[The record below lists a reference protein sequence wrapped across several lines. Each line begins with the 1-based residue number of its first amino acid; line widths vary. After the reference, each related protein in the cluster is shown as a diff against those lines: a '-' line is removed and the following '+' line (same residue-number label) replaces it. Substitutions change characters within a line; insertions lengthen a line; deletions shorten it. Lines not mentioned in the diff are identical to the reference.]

1 MHCNFLNKLTRK
13 IHAEQCLAL
22 YSRWW
27 TQQMHACF
35 QLGLSAVQT
44 SEPTSKT
51 WGDRH
56 ACFAVKCNLSYPASY
71 RDSCIRILYVSYRRE
86 MYRCRPLKNEWEI
99 LLLTQSP
106 VLLIS
111 SGTLFM
117 VKLHEQLKY
126 FVNDKVSSDPAWQG
140 LRIYLSG
147 HEVRQEL
154 KYSKRWYMYIEL

>member
-1 MHCNFLNKLTRK
+1 MQFSEQTDTKNPCGAVFSVIFKMADTTNTCVLPTRLVS
-13 IHAEQCLAL
+13 C
-22 YSRWW
+22 
-27 TQQMHACF
+27 M
-35 QLGLSAVQT
+35 
-44 SEPTSKT
+44 SKT

-71 RDSCIRILYVSYRRE
+71 RDSCIRILYVSYRGE
-86 MYRCRPLKNEWEI
+86 MYRCRPLKNEWGI

-154 KYSKRWYMYIEL
+154 KYSKRWYMYCT